1 MTQAESA
8 DHHTMTQAE
17 SADQLAV
24 GPNGQLLNASK
35 IAWYND
41 PDDPHPIQSTSKV
54 QWVKKLS
61 QCLAV
66 LERLTWH
73 KSSKLHNN
81 LKLIYV
87 ILGHL
92 SFQIN
97 LISCDLK
104 QN

>member
-1 MTQAESA
+1 MSQFHRVSCQRRDTSCINGLGQELRSA
-8 DHHTMTQAE
+8 
-17 SADQLAV
+17 
-24 GPNGQLLNASK
+24 K
-35 IAWYND
+35 
-41 PDDPHPIQSTSKV
+41 HPILEV

-81 LKLIYV
+81 LKIIYV
-87 ILGHL
+87 ILGHF
-92 SFQIN
+92 SFQISRN
-97 LISCDLK
+97 ARDLE